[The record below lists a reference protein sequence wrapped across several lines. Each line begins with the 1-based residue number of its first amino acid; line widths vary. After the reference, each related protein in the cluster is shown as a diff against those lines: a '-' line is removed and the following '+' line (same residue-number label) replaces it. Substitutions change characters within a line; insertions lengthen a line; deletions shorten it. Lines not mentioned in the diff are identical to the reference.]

1 MLFSLFAFA
10 LSEENKCVVKKISS
24 TATTVG
30 NMGQPSVQLFYPLMQ
45 TVGGAF
51 GMEVSQELNTTS
63 GIDGL
68 LPFVLGSI
76 TFCLIFLLFFL
87 ILFFW
92 MICTQI
98 CCCCYCC
105 TPKRGEKWSVCQM
118 VHNLISMSL
127 MIVSGILF
135 LVSAIKLS
143 GALNE
148 ILNIPQAIPD
158 AVETVVDTIN
168 ETIFTTF
175 GFLDTTVGDA
185 EGQLNTLIVQ
195 LRQYTPIANK
205 VDDGDIELN
214 LDEFVKYFTPSAT
227 VSAPYIT
234 LQNDLSNK
242 LGSAIQ
248 NPYSDTTKG
257 VAKAVV
263 KSTDEAKK
271 LVTKFKGAKTQ
282 VDDALDKANKTLSS
296 TMKNVTD
303 AINQQKGDI
312 SGMLSPLSDMQST
325 LVSTMNP
332 ITGIVGSVKMYIE
345 LAAYIG
351 TALILLIAVTYG
363 VLFFFNICCTRCMYA
378 WFHCFGFF
386 LNLLIV
392 LPCVIFA
399 AIFIPVFEL
408 CPQIPTLVSGFA
420 GGSLNISEDQF
431 TQLLTCEDPTQSIY
445 KLGFD
450 GIIDYQSLIE
460 NMVSKFK
467 DQVATALNVE
477 GFTTQFD
484 AFADYNVDEEFTTST
499 MTGADYYYNLTER
512 IIPSLPESS
521 RSPAN
526 TSLTKINN
534 YLHDTNGDP
543 QKKLNDAKEIMDA
556 LVKFGK
562 NINPLFNGTKSDVE
576 GLVDVFQTNA
586 LTELDTGLN
595 SIKCTTTSCIYAPI
609 NNFLCSNLLD
619 AIAIW
624 IISSVMMIIGL
635 ILMSVSVCRR
645 RRRLKKIQVEEKSDN
660 DDSYYSEDEDEEKGR
675 MVRGSI

>member
-98 CCCCYCC
+98 CCCCCCC

-168 ETIFTTF
+168 GTIFNTF

-185 EGQLNTLIVQ
+185 EGQLNNLVGE
-195 LRQYTPIANK
+195 LERYAPIK
-205 VDDGDIELN
+205 QQVTDGDIATKI
-214 LDEFVKYFTPSAT
+214 DDFKKYFTTSPESDT
-227 VSAPYIT
+227 YNG
-234 LQNDLSNK
+234 LQAALTTSLNSHL
-242 LGSAIQ
+242 
-248 NPYSDTTKG
+248 NPYTDGTNGLITY
-257 VAKAVV
+257 VET
-263 KSTDEAKK
+263 STGEAKK
-271 LVTKFKGAKTQ
+271 LVTDFNGAADKVTS
-282 VDDALDKANKTLSS
+282 ALDQAKKTLEE
-296 TMKNVTD
+296 TMKTVTNS
-303 AINQQKGDI
+303 INTQKSDI

-325 LVSTMNP
+325 LVNTMDP
-332 ITGIVGSVKMYIE
+332 ITGIVGSVKTYIE

-408 CPQIPTLVSGFA
+408 CPKIPTLVSGFA

-450 GIIDYQSLIE
+450 GIIDYHSLV
-460 NMVSKFK
+460 NDMVGQFKHQVETALKVDGFTDQFDDFMTYDVDSKFT
-467 DQVATALNVE
+467 TA
-477 GFTTQFD
+477 
-484 AFADYNVDEEFTTST
+484 T
-499 MTGADYYYNLTER
+499 MTGAELFYNGTLESIKLLSGSAKTNAIDKLNKVNAYLTD
-512 IIPSLPESS
+512 P
-521 RSPAN
+521 
-526 TSLTKINN
+526 
-534 YLHDTNGDP
+534 NGDP
-543 QKKLNDAKEIMDA
+543 QKKLNDAKGIMNE
-556 LVKFGK
+556 LVNFGK
-562 NINPLFNGTKSDVE
+562 SVSPMFNETQNDVV

-619 AIAIW
+619 AMAMW
-624 IISSVMMIIGL
+624 IISSIMMIIGL

-660 DDSYYSEDEDEEKGR
+660 DDSYYSEDEEEEKGR